1 MESSKQTD
9 TGTHFKWFTQNFS
22 FELHAG
28 KSARFLFWNIFEFS
42 GQTNNSQFVLMAF
55 MPLILYNSALIKFLC
70 LFLVINTNGGYRIH
84 ALLDLEVIRVPNLLG
99 SSFFHL
105 HFIGKCWICL
115 TWCLS
120 TVRIDFAY
128 CGNAFLYWT

>member
-28 KSARFLFWNIFEFS
+28 KSASFLFWNIFEFS

-84 ALLDLEVIRVPNLLG
+84 ALLDLSVQNGFRYTRGASETGSAGTGTVCDFITPRNTAPVPTVIRV
-99 SSFFHL
+99 FHRL
-105 HFIGKCWICL
+105 I
-115 TWCLS
+115 
-120 TVRIDFAY
+120 
-128 CGNAFLYWT
+128 